1 MLALR
6 LGDQRHPEWAGP
18 EGVARSW
25 QPPKDWTGPP
35 MGLTS
40 GSLGDGSLVGPGVLA
55 LLLHKVTESS
65 AGPRTCVRGSG
76 VALRAPGPGTVRVTS
91 GELRPRELEDVEKT
105 RRRRKEASLQG
116 GEGVPRTK
124 AETSGQRGTP
134 VRKGVNQKEAVEHSG
149 NHEK

>member
-1 MLALR
+1 MGRSRGSGTLLAAAQGLDR
-6 LGDQRHPEWAGP
+6 
-18 EGVARSW
+18 
-25 QPPKDWTGPP
+25 PPV
-35 MGLTS
+35 GLTS

-116 GEGVPRTK
+116 GDVPRTK
-124 AETSGQRGTP
+124 AETSGQCVTP
-134 VRKGVNQKEAVEHSG
+134 VRKGVNQKEAVEHSRD
-149 NHEK
+149 HEK